1 MKHLGPLVTL
11 IAGGVLAAGIGG
23 LSMRAASNDS
33 ANASASSGKSG
44 QSGQSG
50 KAPNTST
57 GAAPAA
63 SAPGT
68 GASPS
73 QAAPAQNIKRDYA
86 GYTRGGD
93 ATLAIA
99 VRGNKA
105 VAYLCD
111 GRVVESWLH
120 GTVTE
125 GRYQLNGKNGAALTG
140 WNKNG
145 KIVGS
150 ASVRGDSYDFTV
162 TTVKRPSGLY
172 RLTAEVRGAKLDG
185 GWIVMPDGRQIGL
198 LTTNS
203 GTPVPAP
210 SRNPATGTVNVNGE
224 NVPTQEVQP

>member
-11 IAGGVLAAGIGG
+11 IAGGVLAAGVGG
-23 LSMRAASNDS
+23 LSVRAASQDS
-33 ANASASSGKSG
+33 AKASA
-44 QSGQSG
+44 QSKPS
-50 KAPNTST
+50 KPPANTST

-63 SAPGT
+63 SAPAPG
-68 GASPS
+68 GAAS
-73 QAAPAQNIKRDYA
+73 QSAPAQNVKRDYA
-86 GYTRGGD
+86 GYTRSGS

-111 GRVVESWLH
+111 GRVAESWLR
-120 GTVTE
+120 GNVSE
-125 GRYQLNGKNGAALTG
+125 GQYQLSGKNGAELTA

-150 ASVRGDSYDFTV
+150 ARAHGVSYDFTV
-162 TTVKRPSGLY
+162 TSVKRPSGLY
-172 RLTAEVRGAKLDG
+172 RLTAQVRGSRLDG
-185 GWIVMPDGRQIGL
+185 GWIVLPNGRQVGL
-198 LTTNS
+198 LTTNN

-210 SRNPATGTVNVNGE
+210 ALNPATGSVNVNGE